1 MAVTIVQAGKCTAAF
16 IALETRG
23 WRGSFLSVRQRDVR
37 KRRRVRVVENSRGD
51 KRGRGN
57 VLDLMR
63 PTAVIRLALLVL
75 LLVCHV
81 GLGRR
86 LLVPR

>member
-1 MAVTIVQAGKCTAAF
+1 MAVTIVQAGKCIAAF

-23 WRGSFLSVRQRDVR
+23 WGRSFLSVRQRGVR
-37 KRRRVRVVENSRGD
+37 KRRRVRVVENSRDD

-57 VLDLMR
+57 VLELMR
-63 PTAVIRLALLVL
+63 PTDVIRLALLA
-75 LLVCHV
+75 LLVCRV